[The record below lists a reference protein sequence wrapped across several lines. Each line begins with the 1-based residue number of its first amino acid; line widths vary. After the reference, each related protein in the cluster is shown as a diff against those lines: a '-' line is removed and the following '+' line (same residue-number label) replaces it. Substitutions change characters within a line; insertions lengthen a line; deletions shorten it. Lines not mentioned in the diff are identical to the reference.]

1 MVENLSVARGTVGD
15 CSILAHKDEGGEVGG
30 GGGVIL
36 YLRWVNQL

>member
-15 CSILAHKDEGGEVGG
+15 CSILAHKDEGGEGG
-30 GGGVIL
+30 GRGVIL